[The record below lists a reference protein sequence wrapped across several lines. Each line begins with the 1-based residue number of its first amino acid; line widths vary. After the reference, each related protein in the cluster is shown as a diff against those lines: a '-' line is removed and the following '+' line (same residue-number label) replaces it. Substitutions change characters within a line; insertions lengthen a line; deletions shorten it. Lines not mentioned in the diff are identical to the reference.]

1 MLITNFLY
9 IYNYIFCRVLKSK
22 LKTQLEQW
30 SGEATRSGGFAVEE
44 ARVDVNI
51 VNNDSVDNTIAKK
64 DRPVWMSEST
74 VLSKDSEKV
83 TFI

>member
-1 MLITNFLY
+1 M
-9 IYNYIFCRVLKSK
+9 NYFYTFFRVLKCK
-22 LKTQLEQW
+22 LKAQLEQW

-74 VLSKDSEKV
+74 VLTKDSEKV
-83 TFI
+83 IFN